1 MEIEFIP
8 RFDLAAELLSVEAL
22 RKMWDFSMAERP
34 DSIDL
39 GELGLHRQLQNPSTL
54 VSLASCDAEKL
65 MVSKSRTTVATAAE
79 TLEVIRRF
87 WRGQMESAERFL
99 EARMRYDKGNASSE
113 DVEWL
118 GYLRDQV

>member
-1 MEIEFIP
+1 
-8 RFDLAAELLSVEAL
+8 
-22 RKMWDFSMAERP
+22 
-34 DSIDL
+34 
-39 GELGLHRQLQNPSTL
+39 
-54 VSLASCDAEKL
+54 
-65 MVSKSRTTVATAAE
+65 MVFKSRTTVATAAE

-99 EARMRYDKGNASSE
+99 EARMMYDKGNVSSE